1 MPTSPDHALMS
12 LTSLAVIGATI
23 LLSSFISGTFG
34 MAGGM
39 VLLGVILIYFPVTT
53 GMVLF
58 SLIQF
63 ASNGWRAVL
72 WWRFVRWPIFFP
84 YVAGALAAFAALR
97 VIAYVP
103 DKATV
108 YFLLGLMPF
117 AVEVLPV
124 RARPNIEWRGM
135 PFITGFFTTI
145 VQFMA
150 GVGGPFLDVFFQKSM
165 LDRKTTLATKAV
177 TQTFSHVLRA
187 AYFGSFGAVQI
198 FESPWLYILGILF
211 AVAGTS
217 LTPLVIERMTDH
229 GFRQWTRAIILTLS
243 AVYLVRGVW
252 LFWQGN

>member
-1 MPTSPDHALMS
+1 MS
-12 LTSLAVIGATI
+12 LTSLAVIGVTI

-58 SLIQF
+58 SVIQF
-63 ASNGWRAVL
+63 AANGGRALL
-72 WWRFVRWPIFFP
+72 WWRYVLWSIFFP
-84 YVAGALAAFAALR
+84 YVIGAVVAFALLR
-97 VIAYVP
+97 AIAFVP
-103 DKATV
+103 NKAMV
-108 YFLLGLMPF
+108 YFLLGLLPF
-117 AVEVLPV
+117 AIEALPKN
-124 RARPNIEWRGM
+124 ARPNIEWRGM
-135 PFITGFFTTI
+135 PFITGFLTTI

-187 AYFGSFGAVQI
+187 LYFGSFGAVH
-198 FESPWLYILGILF
+198 FVEEPWLYLVGIVV

-243 AVYLVRGVW
+243 AVYVVRGVW
-252 LFWQGN
+252 LFWHGA

>member
-1 MPTSPDHALMS
+1 MP

-58 SLIQF
+58 SVIQF
-63 ASNGWRAVL
+63 AANGWRALL
-72 WWRFVRWPIFFP
+72 WWRYVLWSIFFP
-84 YVAGALAAFAALR
+84 YVIGAVVAFALLR
-97 VIAYVP
+97 AIAFVP
-103 DKATV
+103 NKAMV
-108 YFLLGLMPF
+108 YFLLGLLPF
-117 AVEVLPV
+117 AIEALPKS
-124 RARPNIEWRGM
+124 ARPNIEWRGM
-135 PFITGFFTTI
+135 PFITGFLTTI

-187 AYFGSFGAVQI
+187 LYFGSFGAVHFI
-198 FESPWLYILGILF
+198 EEPWLYLVGIVV

-229 GFRQWTRAIILTLS
+229 DFRQWTRAIILTLS
-243 AVYLVRGVW
+243 AVYVVRGVW
-252 LFWQGN
+252 LFWHGA